1 MQDSIRKQLHNYV
14 SFFVIMLG
22 LLIFIPVMAIERIET
37 TNEAKEQLDLVLQS
51 KAFFL
56 KNGSKNVPGIFMP
69 SPTSIL

>member
-51 KAFFL
+51 KAFF
-56 KNGSKNVPGIFMP
+56 F
-69 SPTSIL
+69 